1 MVGETARA
9 VATPSRAP
17 AGSWLRPVCERL
29 ISALDV
35 VRGDHD
41 RDPLASRA
49 ALRNAV
55 SAYVTAL
62 RAEGIPSPVGP
73 GERGGLCARVS
84 ATPRS
89 RHAVSGSRRGR
100 RRPVEPGRFGVAS
113 WAWDRAGGAVEAR
126 QPGYRVKDYG

>member
-1 MVGETARA
+1 MAERIPMLGETARA

-35 VRGDHD
+35 VRGDPD

-62 RAEGIPSPVGP
+62 RAEGISSPWVLESVVAFARACRPRRSANTRSPDPVEADVVRWSLVALEWPVGISA
-73 GERGGLCARVS
+73 ERAM
-84 ATPRS
+84 P
-89 RHAVSGSRRGR
+89 
-100 RRPVEPGRFGVAS
+100 
-113 WAWDRAGGAVEAR
+113 
-126 QPGYRVKDYG
+126 

>member
-62 RAEGIPSPVGP
+62 RAEGISSPWVL
-73 GERGGLCARVS
+73 ESVVAFAR
-84 ATPRS
+84 ACRPR
-89 RHAVSGSRRGR
+89 RAAVTRSPD
-100 RRPVEPGRFGVAS
+100 PVEADVVRWSLVALE
-113 WAWDRAGGAVEAR
+113 WPLGLGTEQVV
-126 QPGYRVKDYG
+126 P

>member
-29 ISALDV
+29 ISALNV

-62 RAEGIPSPVGP
+62 RAEGISSPWVL
-73 GERGGLCARVS
+73 ESVVAFAR
-84 ATPRS
+84 ACRPR
-89 RHAVSGSRRGR
+89 RTAVTRSPD
-100 RRPVEPGRFGVAS
+100 PVEADVVRWSLVALEWPLGFGTEQV
-113 WAWDRAGGAVEAR
+113 V
-126 QPGYRVKDYG
+126 P